1 MFLNI
6 ICLQN
11 DTAKSKMPGRPVP
24 PKLLSTGLSSI
35 PSTHELSIIL
45 ALKPNL

>member
-1 MFLNI
+1 MFLNV

-11 DTAKSKMPGRPVP
+11 DTAKSKMPGRLVP

-35 PSTHELSIIL
+35 PSTYESTIIL
-45 ALKPNL
+45 VLEPNS